1 MEKYLFIAGLMVA
14 SALIVPEV
22 MNNKLSQT
30 NEADQSTDRAVQQ
43 TAVAATPKAKKS
55 VNPLDGRKERIEMD
69 SRGHF
74 LADARMNGY
83 RSKVLVDTGATY
95 VAINETTARKLGI
108 RLKDADF
115 KYKVNTANGVTMA
128 AATVI
133 DEIQI
138 GRVRVRNVQAS
149 VSRDAALGVTL
160 LGMSFLK
167 KLNKFEISSNELI
180 LTQ

>member
-22 MNNKLSQT
+22 MSNKLSQSAET
-30 NEADQSTDRAVQQ
+30 GETTQKTV
-43 TAVAATPKAKKS
+43 AVAPAKIKKS
-55 VNPLDGRKERIEMD
+55 YNPLDGRKERIEMD

-83 RSKVLVDTGATY
+83 KSKVLVDTGATY

-108 RLKDADF
+108 RLKDSDF
-115 KYKVNTANGVTMA
+115 KHKVNTANGITMA

-138 GRVRVRNVQAS
+138 GRVRVQNVQAS
-149 VSRDAALGVTL
+149 VSRDEALGVTL